1 MNNRMAVLVLF
12 ISSIGWGLT
21 WLPLKAMND
30 IGLDGMLLVLIAFTS
45 AGLMLMPALISQRK
59 AWLPKFHFVL
69 LVAFFGGMAN
79 ASFQTAIYHGD
90 VIRVMILF
98 YLLPVWSVLG
108 GKFFFKEKIDVL
120 RAIAV
125 IAALSGAALILGIN
139 GTFFEQFS
147 YLDVLAICSGLGLA
161 FNNLV
166 FRATP
171 DIPAAS
177 KISAMFLG
185 CAVMIGVSI
194 LISDS
199 AIIYPENISITGY
212 AIVYGMLWI
221 TLITFGTQW
230 AVTHLEAGRS
240 SLIIVTELV
249 VAVVSA
255 AIITQANMSIV
266 EIAGG
271 LLVLSAAIIEGT
283 RAPKSDEYVLVR
295 KG

>member
-1 MNNRMAVLVLF
+1 MNNRLVVLVLF

-30 IGLDGMLLVLIAFTS
+30 IGLDAMLLVLIAFSS
-45 AGLMLMPALISQRK
+45 AGLMLLPALIIQRK
-59 AWLPKFHFVL
+59 AWLPKFQFVL
-69 LVAFFGGMAN
+69 LVALFGGMAN

-98 YLLPVWSVLG
+98 YLLPVWSIIG
-108 GKFFFKEKIDVL
+108 GKIFFKEKLD
-120 RAIAV
+120 AIRVTAV
-125 IAALSGAALILGIN
+125 IAALTGAVLILGIN
-139 GTFFEQFS
+139 ESFFQKFS
-147 YLDVLAICSGLGLA
+147 YIDLLGICSGLGLA
-161 FNNLV
+161 LNNLV

-171 DIPAAS
+171 DIPVAS

-185 CAVMIGVSI
+185 CATMIAVSI
-194 LISDS
+194 AIGG
-199 AIIYPENISITGY
+199 ATIIYPENISITGY
-212 AIVYGMLWI
+212 AFVYGMIWI

-230 AVTHLEAGRS
+230 SVTHLEAGRS
-240 SLIIVTELV
+240 SLIIVSELV

-255 AIITQANMSIV
+255 AIITQADMSTV

-283 RAPKSDEYVLVR
+283 RTAKPDEYILA
-295 KG
+295 KQT

>member
-1 MNNRMAVLVLF
+1 MNNRLVVLVLF

-30 IGLDGMLLVLIAFTS
+30 IGLDAMLLVLIAFSS
-45 AGLMLMPALISQRK
+45 AGLMLMPALILQRK

-69 LVAFFGGMAN
+69 LVALFGGMAN

-98 YLLPVWSVLG
+98 YLLPVWSVIG
-108 GKFFFKEKIDVL
+108 GKIFFKEKIDAI
-120 RAIAV
+120 RATAV
-125 IAALSGAALILGIN
+125 IAALTGAALILGIN
-139 GTFFEQFS
+139 ESFFQQFT
-147 YLDVLAICSGLGLA
+147 YIDVLAICSGLGLA

-171 DIPAAS
+171 DIPVAS

-185 CAVMIGVSI
+185 CAAMIAVSI
-194 LISDS
+194 PIGE
-199 AIIYPENISITGY
+199 ATITYPENMSVTGY
-212 AIVYGMLWI
+212 AIAYGMLWI

-230 AVTHLEAGRS
+230 SVTHLEAGRS
-240 SLIIVTELV
+240 SLIIVSELV

-255 AIITQANMSIV
+255 AIITQADMSTV

-271 LLVLSAAIIEGT
+271 LLVLSAALIEGSRT
-283 RAPKSDEYVLVR
+283 AKPDEYILV
-295 KG
+295 KQS

>member
-1 MNNRMAVLVLF
+1 MAVLVLF

-30 IGLDGMLLVLIAFTS
+30 IGLDGILLVLIAFSS
-45 AGLMLMPALISQRK
+45 AGLMLLPALILQRK
-59 AWLPKFHFVL
+59 AWLSKFHFIL

-98 YLLPVWSVLG
+98 YLLPVWSVIG
-108 GKFFFKEKIDVL
+108 GKIFFKEKIDTI
-120 RAIAV
+120 RAVAV
-125 IAALSGAALILGIN
+125 IAALSGAALILGVSES
-139 GTFFEQFS
+139 FFQQFS

-171 DIPAAS
+171 EIPLAS

-185 CAVMIGVSI
+185 CAAMIGVSI
-194 LISDS
+194 LISGT
-199 AIIYPENISITGY
+199 AINYPENINITGY
-212 AIVYGMLWI
+212 AIAYGMLWI

-230 AVTHLEAGRS
+230 SVTHLEAGRS
-240 SLIIVTELV
+240 SLIIVIELV

-255 AIITQANMSIV
+255 AIITQANMSTI

-271 LLVLSAAIIEGT
+271 LLVLSAAIIEGS
-283 RAPKSDEYVLVR
+283 RAPKPDEYVLE
-295 KG
+295 KQA